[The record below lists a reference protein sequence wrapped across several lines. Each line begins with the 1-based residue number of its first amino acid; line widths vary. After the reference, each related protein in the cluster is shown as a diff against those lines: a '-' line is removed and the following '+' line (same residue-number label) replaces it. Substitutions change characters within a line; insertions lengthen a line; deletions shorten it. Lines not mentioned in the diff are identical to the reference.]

1 MKTYGEH
8 FIYQEYFFVITVVAV
23 LTAVGTNMAY
33 KIKFLFGKECTNMYD
48 KKVYSNRECLLSL
61 LTSDNKVYE
70 NWTIKW
76 QIETANSHYIPKDF
90 PHTKS
95 DD

>member
-1 MKTYGEH
+1 MQEKLESVFFVKTYGEH

-48 KKVYSNRECLLSL
+48 KKVYSNKECLLSL
-61 LTSDNKVYE
+61 LTSGGD
-70 NWTIKW
+70 
-76 QIETANSHYIPKDF
+76 YIR
-90 PHTKS
+90 
-95 DD
+95 